1 MNLTKNHTDLP
12 FKIVILKPDA
22 AEDANSLAH
31 RHDYFELFIFE
42 TEGKGHFIDFKN
54 YEVNP
59 SSMHL
64 VIPGSIHLLKRNSK
78 TNGFVLLFSDEFYHQ
93 NNPKDNLWLEII
105 PHILKSGASLNID
118 VDKFKLIKELCTH
131 ITMTNDNEI
140 QRSYLQLIIMHLK
153 SIFNLDTTIASSSKS
168 KLAYDFRKELELNFY
183 ENHKVGFYAEKL
195 NISVSSLNKKVEEVF
210 NMSPSE
216 MVLERLLLEAK
227 RLLYYNEYSSKEIAY
242 KLGYNDDS
250 YFSRIFKQKIGL
262 SPNQFRKDSRQEFK

>member
-1 MNLTKNHTDLP
+1 VVRNHT
-12 FKIVILKPDA
+12 A
-22 AEDANSLAH
+22 
-31 RHDYFELFIFE
+31 Y
-42 TEGKGHFIDFKN
+42 
-54 YEVNP
+54 
-59 SSMHL
+59 
-64 VIPGSIHLLKRNSK
+64 
-78 TNGFVLLFSDEFYHQ
+78 
-93 NNPKDNLWLEII
+93 
-105 PHILKSGASLNID
+105 
-118 VDKFKLIKELCTH
+118 IK
-131 ITMTNDNEI
+131 NEI

-195 NISVSSLNKKVEEVF
+195 NISVSSLNKKVKEVF